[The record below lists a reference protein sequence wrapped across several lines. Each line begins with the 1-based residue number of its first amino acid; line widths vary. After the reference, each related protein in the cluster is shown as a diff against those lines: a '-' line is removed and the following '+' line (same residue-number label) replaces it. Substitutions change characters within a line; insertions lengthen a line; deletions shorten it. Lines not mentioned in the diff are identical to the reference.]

1 MRLVWAMGIAA
12 TNNIIMIEWWNEMEH
27 IAENNYMFIAVPT
40 IWIVI
45 YLSIYYWF
53 SITKLFAVHAVM
65 NIYIVRYVRMVP
77 HPCMFLLI
85 PVAPPIWY
93 LSIVAQII
101 IKCITWLTTYIIIM
115 PMNGFMNNQ
124 YVYAWSDEISLCFS
138 WFWLMIDWMVWRWFC
153 SPRATQHIMHV
164 LTEQTY
170 EFLMAARVLYTRDL
184 QMRASK
190 MKQKLLSIN

>member
-1 MRLVWAMGIAA
+1 
-12 TNNIIMIEWWNEMEH
+12 
-27 IAENNYMFIAVPT
+27 
-40 IWIVI
+40 
-45 YLSIYYWF
+45 
-53 SITKLFAVHAVM
+53 
-65 NIYIVRYVRMVP
+65 MVP

-190 MKQKLLSIN
+190 MKQKLLSINYYFFFFYFYYIYIGWCWFGVREMSDEPHEIRI